1 MDMTVATRVSLLVT
15 GLLFS
20 QQIWCAPDR
29 FEIDFPNHARLVYSA
44 PVSPALRRTFGQGW
58 THLTVTRPDG
68 STLPIMPDE
77 TLGADGSVIFST
89 VGANARSRDGRY
101 VVLDVTRN
109 GVTETED
116 SKPSVES
123 RAFCPILDT
132 RTGCVARD
140 DTGAVCAGAWDDKNA
155 VWHSQLDSG
164 KTVSQSM
171 TTLEKPTAKAVW
183 TQFGQARS
191 PDIKPF
197 LRVALGFENLL
208 ACDPPNAENAGYYAQ
223 IRTALGPGAHAA
235 SDRSAG
241 GSVPADV
248 GASPTWT
255 VKADRSWLY
264 GRPSVGSNRHGYLI
278 RGDHVAVIGEQKPDW
293 VKVRYAR
300 SGNPPIEAWLKR
312 EDVSSLTIAAQQSE
326 LRFHLPGG
334 ATIVYSKPVNP
345 QDSLPERVWKTAVFR
360 FPNGTSFGLL
370 PRAGESNA
378 DAGTQTEPPSDSNI
392 SPSGQYVVVARDEQ
406 GTVSTGPGQ
415 PESEQDREYC
425 SMIEIRTGC
434 ITADQTGEICGAGW
448 QAGRPAQWG
457 TDEQTRSMLTSDRP
471 SASRQLAFIRAGQP
485 PKLTIL
491 DDSGADNL
499 LRCDP
504 PSQANRETY
513 RKIATALEAAGAHS
527 DARLIGRAISNAG
540 DN

>member
-1 MDMTVATRVSLLVT
+1 MNMTIATRVSLLAA

-44 PVSPALRRTFGQGW
+44 PVSPALSRIFGPGW
-58 THLTVTRPDG
+58 TRLAVTRPDG
-68 STLPIMPDE
+68 STLPILQDE
-77 TLGADGSVIFST
+77 TLGGDGGVIFAT

-109 GVTETED
+109 GLTETED
-116 SKPSVES
+116 GKASVES

-132 RTGCVARD
+132 QTGCVARD

-155 VWHSQLDSG
+155 VWHGQLDSG
-164 KTVSQSM
+164 KNESQSM

-183 TQFGQARS
+183 TQFSQAKS

-208 ACDPPNAENAGYYAQ
+208 ACDSPNAENAGYYAK
-223 IRTALGPGAHAA
+223 IRTALGPAAYAA
-235 SDRSAG
+235 SDRSAR
-241 GSVPADV
+241 GSMPANVD
-248 GASPTWT
+248 ASPTWT
-255 VKADRSWLY
+255 VKVDRSWLY
-264 GRPSVGSNRHGYLI
+264 ERPSAGSNRHGYLI

-293 VKVRYAR
+293 VKVRYVR
-300 SGNPPIEAWLKR
+300 SGNLPIEAWLKR
-312 EDVSSLTIAAQQSE
+312 QDLSSLPIATPQSE

-334 ATIVYSKPVNP
+334 ATIVYGKPANP
-345 QDSLPERVWKTAVFR
+345 QDPLPERAWNTAVFH

-370 PRAGESNA
+370 PRAGESSA
-378 DAGTQTEPPSDSNI
+378 DSGTQMEPPSDSNI
-392 SPSGQYVVVARDEQ
+392 SPSGQYVVVARDER

-434 ITADQTGEICGAGW
+434 ITATQTGEICGAGW

-457 TDEQTRSMLTSDRP
+457 TDEQTRSMLTGDRP
-471 SASRQLAFIRAGQP
+471 SAIRQLAFIRGGQP
-485 PKLTIL
+485 PKLTIR

-504 PSQANRETY
+504 PSQVNREIY
-513 RKIATALEAAGAHS
+513 RKIAAALEAAGAHS
-527 DARLIGRAISNAG
+527 DARQIGRAISNAG

>member
-1 MDMTVATRVSLLVT
+1 MDMTIATRVSLLAA

-20 QQIWCAPDR
+20 QQIWSAPDR
-29 FEIDFPNHARLVYSA
+29 FEIDYSNHARLVYSA
-44 PVSPALRRTFGQGW
+44 PVSPVLSRTFGPGW
-58 THLTVTRPDG
+58 TRLTVTRPDG

-77 TLGADGSVIFST
+77 TLGADGGVIFST

-101 VVLDVTRN
+101 VVLDVARN

-116 SKPSVES
+116 GKPSVES

-164 KTVSQSM
+164 KNESLSM

-183 TQFGQARS
+183 TQFSQAKS
-191 PDIKPF
+191 SDIKPF

-208 ACDPPNAENAGYYAQ
+208 ACDPPNAENAGYYAK
-223 IRTALGPGAHAA
+223 IRAVLGPAADAA

-241 GSVPADV
+241 GSMPANVD
-248 GASPTWT
+248 ASPTWT
-255 VKADRSWLY
+255 VKVDRSWLY
-264 GRPSVGSNRHGYLI
+264 ERPSVGSNRRGYLI

-300 SGNPPIEAWLKR
+300 AGNPPIEAWLKR
-312 EDVSSLTIAAQQSE
+312 EDLSSLPIAATQSE

-334 ATIVYSKPVNP
+334 ATIVYSNPVNP
-345 QDSLPERVWKTAVFR
+345 QDSLSERVWKTAVFH

-378 DAGTQTEPPSDSNI
+378 DAGTQMEPPSDSNI

-415 PESEQDREYC
+415 PESAQDREYC

-448 QAGRPAQWG
+448 RAGRPAQWG

-485 PKLTIL
+485 PKLTIR

-504 PSQANRETY
+504 PSQVNREIY
-513 RKIATALEAAGAHS
+513 RKIATTLEAAGAHN
-527 DARLIGRAISNAG
+527 DARLIDRAMSNAG